1 MKPVKNLLFALL
13 LVFAVAANTLAGEMP
28 IPPAPAPTPNAIL
41 QAPEDG
47 TSSTNDPYA
56 EQSGETVETS
66 DYLLFETVQA
76 LLSLY

>member
-13 LVFAVAANTLAGEMP
+13 LVCAITSTTLAGEVP
-28 IPPAPAPTPNAIL
+28 IPPAPALPQSTPNAIL
-41 QAPEDG
+41 LAEDG
-47 TSSTNDPYA
+47 TSTSPLA

-66 DYLLFETVQA
+66 DYLLFETVKA